1 MEAHELVS
9 AERPKKG
16 IWYVVGS
23 VPLLTEV
30 LMPVLERLQRGAL
43 ALLLLLS
50 VLLVAAAFVCACLLV
65 PRQQAMMIGTRHC
78 IEYNYGDL
86 PGLDLPERGDD
97 SWFQSWRIDEDDF
110 VCTRVEPHAEE
121 EHNRELFRRFFIDGK
136 LHTSFQMPLRKE
148 RVLNPFKR
156 YNRFLKGYISIDL
169 DISNNGTETARNASV
184 RLRLGGRDGG
194 GRQRDWQQLGRAQV
208 PLELDSCQRRT
219 EQAADGTETE
229 TECVMNCCMTSPLSP
244 LCDVTRR
251 LTAAD
256 GTETERCVVNCCM
269 TSPLSPLC
277 DVTRRLTAADGAETE
292 RCVVNQQLFEV
303 ASLGHEYYLLNAGV
317 QNMTQPPLSMNLL
330 VVFQTRVYTLVC
342 LHLGACFTAALAL
355 LLVLFVLRVRRLY
368 PVVPTGHTL
377 LVLLAAALI
386 VWDVPLGYI
395 ALDYDAP
402 WLGIVDAVRQDLF
415 YLVFLCFCLVFVREQ
430 AFVKGVKRA
439 PRRLLPPL
447 APVAAGALLLLALD
461 VTQQALL
468 AADPFAGRPHWL
480 RLCLAVL
487 LVLNALYVLAVCA
500 LAAGGWRRGWDR
512 KPVPGRYRALMAIT
526 CLTVAAACVEH
537 AERRESDNWW
547 FWSWTDERPTDGHLL
562 YIGML
567 VWYNVLVAGLLVLYL
582 PTRPLVE
589 LTGPVYD
596 DEQKVPLNGGDE
608 PEPIR
613 REAAPVEP

>member
-86 PGLDLPERGDD
+86 PGLDLPERGDN

-169 DISNNGTETARNASV
+169 DISSNGTETARDASV

-229 TECVMNCCMTSPLSP
+229 
-244 LCDVTRR
+244 
-251 LTAAD
+251 
-256 GTETERCVVNCCM
+256 
-269 TSPLSPLC
+269 
-277 DVTRRLTAADGAETE
+277 

-303 ASLGHEYYLLNAGV
+303 ASLDREYYLLNAGV

-430 AFVKGVKRA
+430 AFVKGVQRA

-480 RLCLAVL
+480 CLCLAVL

-613 REAAPVEP
+613 REAAPAEP